1 MSTPRIRT
9 DAFDGPFD
17 LLLRLVVSNKIDV
30 CALSLDDIVVQYL
43 SAMNTARSIPDEIM
57 FSSDISRDEASHDAR
72 EHNKREDSAHNKSA
86 REDSA
91 HNKSAREALDNSIDE
106 LYSSELASDFLSIA
120 SSLLEMKAFRLLPH
134 HAESHVDVSS
144 DEQEELEPLDARC
157 QLLEKLL
164 TYSHIRSTIDPLLE
178 LRVQRLRIHAR
189 RIGRTLEFPYAKYAA
204 VKASDQGVL
213 ARAILRVA
221 DRQTQAL
228 LSSEHIG
235 KPRAPLSETIT
246 RLRTRLS
253 KDNHVS
259 FWSFIGAKATPERI
273 VASFL
278 AVLELYK
285 QNEITIEQPRACGD
299 MQLVFIAD

>member
-43 SAMNTARSIPDEIM
+43 STMNTARSIPDEIM

-86 REDSA
+86 RE
-91 HNKSAREALDNSIDE
+91 ALDNSIDE
-106 LYSSELASDFLSIA
+106 SYSSELASDFLSIA

-285 QNEITIEQPRACGD
+285 QNEITIEQPHACGD

>member
-30 CALSLDDIVVQYL
+30 YALSLDDIVVQYL

-86 REDSA
+86 RE
-91 HNKSAREALDNSIDE
+91 ALDNSIDE

-120 SSLLEMKAFRLLPH
+120 SSLLEMKASRLLPH

-285 QNEITIEQPRACGD
+285 QNEITIEQPHACGD

>member
-9 DAFDGPFD
+9 DVFDGPFD

-30 CALSLDDIVVQYL
+30 CALSLDDIVLQYL

-57 FSSDISRDEASHDAR
+57 FSSDTSRDEASHDAR
-72 EHNKREDSAHNKSA
+72 EHNK

-285 QNEITIEQPRACGD
+285 QNEITIEQPHACGD

>member
-72 EHNKREDSAHNKSA
+72 EHNK

-164 TYSHIRSTIDPLLE
+164 TYSHIRSTIDPLIE

-221 DRQTQAL
+221 DRQTQTL

-285 QNEITIEQPRACGD
+285 QNEITIEQPHACGD

>member
-86 REDSA
+86 RE
-91 HNKSAREALDNSIDE
+91 ALDNSIDE

-134 HAESHVDVSS
+134 HAESQVDVSS

-285 QNEITIEQPRACGD
+285 QNEITIEQPHAYGD

>member
-72 EHNKREDSAHNKSA
+72 EHNK

-204 VKASDQGVL
+204 VKAIDQGVL

-253 KDNHVS
+253 KDYHVS

-285 QNEITIEQPRACGD
+285 QNEITIEQPHACGD

>member
-17 LLLRLVVSNKIDV
+17 LLLRLVISNKIDV

-86 REDSA
+86 RE
-91 HNKSAREALDNSIDE
+91 ALDNSIDE

-134 HAESHVDVSS
+134 HAESQVDVSS

-285 QNEITIEQPRACGD
+285 QNEITIEQPHACGD

>member
-86 REDSA
+86 RE
-91 HNKSAREALDNSIDE
+91 ALDNSIDE
-106 LYSSELASDFLSIA
+106 SYSSELASDFLSIA

-144 DEQEELEPLDARC
+144 VEQEELEPLDARC

-285 QNEITIEQPRACGD
+285 QNEITIEQLHACGD

>member
-86 REDSA
+86 RE
-91 HNKSAREALDNSIDE
+91 ALDNSIDE

-164 TYSHIRSTIDPLLE
+164 TYSHIPSTIDPLLE

-204 VKASDQGVL
+204 VKASDQSVL

-285 QNEITIEQPRACGD
+285 QNEITIEQPHACGD
-299 MQLVFIAD
+299 MQLVYIAD

>member
-1 MSTPRIRT
+1 MSTLRIRT

-86 REDSA
+86 RE
-91 HNKSAREALDNSIDE
+91 ALDNSIDE
-106 LYSSELASDFLSIA
+106 SYSSELASDFLSIA

-178 LRVQRLRIHAR
+178 LRMQRLRIHAR

-285 QNEITIEQPRACGD
+285 QNEITIEQPHACGD

>member
-86 REDSA
+86 RE
-91 HNKSAREALDNSIDE
+91 ALDNSIDE
-106 LYSSELASDFLSIA
+106 SYSSELASDFLSIA

-134 HAESHVDVSS
+134 HTESHVDVSS

-285 QNEITIEQPRACGD
+285 QNEITIEQPHACGD

>member
-43 SAMNTARSIPDEIM
+43 SAMNTARSIPDEIL

-72 EHNKREDSAHNKSA
+72 EHNK

-285 QNEITIEQPRACGD
+285 QNEITIEQPHACGD

>member
-9 DAFDGPFD
+9 DVFDGPFD

-30 CALSLDDIVVQYL
+30 CALSLDDIVLQYL

-86 REDSA
+86 RE
-91 HNKSAREALDNSIDE
+91 ALDNSIDE
-106 LYSSELASDFLSIA
+106 SYSSELASDFLSIA

-204 VKASDQGVL
+204 VKASDQSVL

-285 QNEITIEQPRACGD
+285 QNEITIEQPHACGD

>member
-86 REDSA
+86 RE
-91 HNKSAREALDNSIDE
+91 ALDNSIDE
-106 LYSSELASDFLSIA
+106 SYSSELASDFLSIA

-299 MQLVFIAD
+299 MQLIFIAD

>member
-72 EHNKREDSAHNKSA
+72 EHNK

-213 ARAILRVA
+213 ARAILCVA

>member
-86 REDSA
+86 RE
-91 HNKSAREALDNSIDE
+91 ALDNSIDE
-106 LYSSELASDFLSIA
+106 SYSSELASDFLSIA

-134 HAESHVDVSS
+134 HAESQVDVSS

-204 VKASDQGVL
+204 VKAIDQGVL

-253 KDNHVS
+253 KDYHVS

-285 QNEITIEQPRACGD
+285 QNEITIEQPHACGD

>member
-72 EHNKREDSAHNKSA
+72 EHNK

-285 QNEITIEQPRACGD
+285 QNEITIEQPHACGD

>member
-72 EHNKREDSAHNKSA
+72 EHNK

-204 VKASDQGVL
+204 VKASDQSVL

-285 QNEITIEQPRACGD
+285 QNEITIEQPHACGD

>member
-86 REDSA
+86 RE
-91 HNKSAREALDNSIDE
+91 ALDNSIDE

-134 HAESHVDVSS
+134 YAESHVDVSS

>member
-72 EHNKREDSAHNKSA
+72 EHNKREDSAHI
-86 REDSA
+86 
-91 HNKSAREALDNSIDE
+91 KSAREALDNSIDE
-106 LYSSELASDFLSIA
+106 SYSSELASDFLSIA

>member
-86 REDSA
+86 RE
-91 HNKSAREALDNSIDE
+91 ALDNSIDE

-164 TYSHIRSTIDPLLE
+164 TYSHIQSTIDPLLE

-204 VKASDQGVL
+204 VKASDQSVL

-285 QNEITIEQPRACGD
+285 QNEITIEQPHACGD
-299 MQLVFIAD
+299 MQLVYIAD

>member
-86 REDSA
+86 RE
-91 HNKSAREALDNSIDE
+91 ALDNSIDE
-106 LYSSELASDFLSIA
+106 SYSSELASDFLSIA

-246 RLRTRLS
+246 CLRTRLS

-285 QNEITIEQPRACGD
+285 QNEITIEQPHACGD

>member
-86 REDSA
+86 RE
-91 HNKSAREALDNSIDE
+91 ALDNSIDE
-106 LYSSELASDFLSIA
+106 SYSSELASDFLSIA

-164 TYSHIRSTIDPLLE
+164 TYSHIWSTIDPLLE

-285 QNEITIEQPRACGD
+285 QNEITIEQPHACGD

>member
-30 CALSLDDIVVQYL
+30 CVLSLDDIVVQYL

-72 EHNKREDSAHNKSA
+72 EHNK

-285 QNEITIEQPRACGD
+285 QNEITIEQPHACGD

>member
-86 REDSA
+86 RE
-91 HNKSAREALDNSIDE
+91 ALDNSIDE
-106 LYSSELASDFLSIA
+106 SYSSELASDFLSIA

-178 LRVQRLRIHAR
+178 LRMQRLRIHAR

-285 QNEITIEQPRACGD
+285 QNVITIEQPHACGD

>member
-1 MSTPRIRT
+1 VSTPRIRT

-72 EHNKREDSAHNKSA
+72 EHNK

-285 QNEITIEQPRACGD
+285 QNEITIEQPHACGD

>member
-9 DAFDGPFD
+9 DAFDGPFE

-86 REDSA
+86 RE
-91 HNKSAREALDNSIDE
+91 ALDNSINE
-106 LYSSELASDFLSIA
+106 SYSSELASDFLSIA

-285 QNEITIEQPRACGD
+285 QNEITIEQPHACGD

>member
-72 EHNKREDSAHNKSA
+72 EHNK

-213 ARAILRVA
+213 TRAILRVA

-285 QNEITIEQPRACGD
+285 QNEITIEQPHACGD

>member
-57 FSSDISRDEASHDAR
+57 LSSDTSCDEVSHDTSMR
-72 EHNKREDSAHNKSA
+72 NKREGSAHNKV
-86 REDSA
+86 
-91 HNKSAREALDNSIDE
+91 AREALDNSIDE

-204 VKASDQGVL
+204 VKASEQGVL

-285 QNEITIEQPRACGD
+285 QNEITIEQPHACGD

>member
-86 REDSA
+86 RE
-91 HNKSAREALDNSIDE
+91 ALDNSIDE
-106 LYSSELASDFLSIA
+106 SYSSELASDFLSIA

-134 HAESHVDVSS
+134 YAESHVDVSS

-178 LRVQRLRIHAR
+178 LRMQRLRIHAR
-189 RIGRTLEFPYAKYAA
+189 RIGRTLEFPYSKYAA

-228 LSSEHIG
+228 LSSEHVG

-285 QNEITIEQPRACGD
+285 QNEITIEQPHACGD

>member
-72 EHNKREDSAHNKSA
+72 EHNK

-204 VKASDQGVL
+204 VKASDQSVL

-285 QNEITIEQPRACGD
+285 QNEITIEQPHACGD
-299 MQLVFIAD
+299 MQLVYIAD

>member
-86 REDSA
+86 RE
-91 HNKSAREALDNSIDE
+91 ALDNSIDE
-106 LYSSELASDFLSIA
+106 SYSSELASDFLSIA

-285 QNEITIEQPRACGD
+285 QNEITIEQPHACGD

>member
-1 MSTPRIRT
+1 VSTPRIRT

-72 EHNKREDSAHNKSA
+72 EHNK

-213 ARAILRVA
+213 TRAILRVA

-285 QNEITIEQPRACGD
+285 QNEITIEQPHACGD

>member
-86 REDSA
+86 RE
-91 HNKSAREALDNSIDE
+91 ALDNSIDE

-134 HAESHVDVSS
+134 HAESQVDVSS

-235 KPRAPLSETIT
+235 KPRAPLSEIIT

-285 QNEITIEQPRACGD
+285 QNEITIEQPHACGD

>member
-72 EHNKREDSAHNKSA
+72 EHNK

-189 RIGRTLEFPYAKYAA
+189 RIGRTLEFPYAKYPA

>member
-86 REDSA
+86 RE
-91 HNKSAREALDNSIDE
+91 ALDNSIDE

-134 HAESHVDVSS
+134 HAESQVDVSS

-285 QNEITIEQPRACGD
+285 QNEITIEQPHACGD

>member
-1 MSTPRIRT
+1 MSAPRIRT

-72 EHNKREDSAHNKSA
+72 EHNK

-285 QNEITIEQPRACGD
+285 QNEITIEQPHACGD

>member
-72 EHNKREDSAHNKSA
+72 EHNK

-204 VKASDQGVL
+204 VKASDQGFL

-285 QNEITIEQPRACGD
+285 QNEITIEQPHACGD

>member
-86 REDSA
+86 RE
-91 HNKSAREALDNSIDE
+91 ALDNSIDE

-144 DEQEELEPLDARC
+144 VEQEELEPLDARC

-235 KPRAPLSETIT
+235 KPRAPLLETIT

-285 QNEITIEQPRACGD
+285 QNEITIEQPHACGD

>member
-57 FSSDISRDEASHDAR
+57 FSSDISRDEASHDVR
-72 EHNKREDSAHNKSA
+72 VHNKREDSAHNKA
-86 REDSA
+86 
-91 HNKSAREALDNSIDE
+91 AREALDNSIDE
-106 LYSSELASDFLSIA
+106 SYSSELASDFLSIA
-120 SSLLEMKAFRLLPH
+120 SSLLELKAFRLLPH

-285 QNEITIEQPRACGD
+285 QNEITIEQPHACGD